1 MASVINGN
9 YQPSLGIEPFTI
21 VARCRNAE
29 ASTALA
35 RGDLVRL
42 DLSQTSIEPGQGTAA
57 LTAASNSKFANV
69 LLGPTGPGTTNS
81 SIYGIAQEAIT
92 AGSTGLVMFA
102 GVTPAS
108 VTSLTYVAGQRV
120 GLGTTA
126 VTAGRMTNATTT
138 MPIAAVLVGGTTV
151 TSITVLL
158 PGEVA
163 YCNSAT

>member
-9 YQPSLGIEPFTI
+9 YQPTLGIEPFTI
-21 VARCRNAE
+21 VARCRNAQG
-29 ASTALA
+29 AALN

-42 DLSQTSIEPGQGTAA
+42 DFTQTAVESGQGTAA

-69 LLGPTGPGTTNS
+69 TLGPTGPGTINS
-81 SIYGIAQEAIT
+81 GVYGVVQEAIVT
-92 AGSTGLVMFA
+92 AGTGLVMFA
-102 GVTPAS
+102 GVTTATVVS
-108 VTSLTYVAGQRV
+108 GNYTAGERI

-126 VTAGRMTNATTT
+126 VTAGQMTRATTT
-138 MPIAAVLVGGTTV
+138 MPLAAVLIGGTGV
-151 TSITVLL
+151 TTATVLL